1 MPDRRR
7 AAGRNSRTAPFFDL
21 DRPEGGLNE
30 FGVPTQFRVRWG
42 NERDGPEG
50 DERLFTPPCC
60 SQWRP
65 AGGDG
70 GRGAA
75 FLNSWEYVLFCPNM
89 ESYWD
94 GDNGNSGNNRSCCCD
109 PWRGDSEPLPMLF
122 KVCSAVREQ
131 STRAGKQCR
140 PCIGCQSSN
149 IRSLEHLFQVPQLIS
164 QAANLVVAV
173 SLIHQ
178 CGFCFC
184 TMFFNSEQD
193 SEDIPVL
200 NHHINLL
207 TPATPPAWSRG

>member
-1 MPDRRR
+1 
-7 AAGRNSRTAPFFDL
+7 
-21 DRPEGGLNE
+21 
-30 FGVPTQFRVRWG
+30 
-42 NERDGPEG
+42 
-50 DERLFTPPCC
+50 
-60 SQWRP
+60 
-65 AGGDG
+65 
-70 GRGAA
+70 
-75 FLNSWEYVLFCPNM
+75 M

-131 STRAGKQCR
+131 STRTTKER
-140 PCIGCQSSN
+140 LPCIGCQSSN
-149 IRSLEHLFQVPQLIS
+149 ISNLEHLLQVSQLIS

-207 TPATPPAWSRG
+207 TPATPASWSRGWTGRWLGWFAAGRRRPRRLRRDRAGPEQHARQARCARGLRRTDGRTGTCGR